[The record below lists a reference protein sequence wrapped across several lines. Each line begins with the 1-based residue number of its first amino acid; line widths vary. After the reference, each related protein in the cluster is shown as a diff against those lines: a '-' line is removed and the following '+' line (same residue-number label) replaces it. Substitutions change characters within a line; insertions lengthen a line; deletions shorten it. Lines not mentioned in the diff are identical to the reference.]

1 MKNIAYFISSHGF
14 GHAAR
19 ACAVMHELNKMGEYH
34 FIIFSD
40 LPLWFFQESLKFIFD
55 YQIYKS
61 DVGLIQHDP
70 FNENLKDTINALGK
84 IYPVSSD
91 ELLRLTKI
99 FSSLRIELVI
109 CDISPVG
116 IIAAN
121 SASIPSLLIENFTWD
136 WIYKPY
142 QDQYPE
148 FAKFSNYLQ
157 DIFNSASFHL
167 QTEPICNRRIKYPL
181 INPIFRE
188 PTQKR
193 KQIRNELGIRHNELM
208 LLITM
213 GGIPYNIPDSISYS
227 RYKNI
232 KIVIP
237 GANVKNETE
246 IENVLYLPYHHHY
259 FHPNL
264 VHASDIVIGKIG
276 YSTIAETFSA
286 RLPFLYISRKNFRES
301 VYLEE
306 FVKKRMIGKEIE
318 SNFLNNEDWLSF
330 VMEIYQQNEGKT
342 QVINGAKEASDFI
355 KNIS

>member
-1 MKNIAYFISSHGF
+1 M
-14 GHAAR
+14 
-19 ACAVMHELNKMGEYH
+19 
-34 FIIFSD
+34 
-40 LPLWFFQESLKFIFD
+40 
-55 YQIYKS
+55 
-61 DVGLIQHDP
+61 
-70 FNENLKDTINALGK
+70 
-84 IYPVSSD
+84 
-91 ELLRLTKI
+91 
-99 FSSLRIELVI
+99 I

-116 IIAAN
+116 ILAAN

-148 FAKFSNYLQ
+148 FTKFSGYLQ

-167 QTEPICNRRIKYPL
+167 QTEPICNRREKYPL

-193 KQIRNELGIRHNELM
+193 NQIRSELGIGDNELM

-213 GGIPYNIPDSISYS
+213 GGIPFIIPDSISFS
-227 RYKNI
+227 EYKDI

-237 GANVKNETE
+237 GANVKNEAAF
-246 IENVLYLPYHHHY
+246 ENILYLPHHHHF

-286 RLPFLYISRKNFRES
+286 SLPFLYISRKSFRES

-318 SNFLNNEDWLSF
+318 RDFLDNNDWLSIA
-330 VMEIYQQNEGKT
+330 MEIYQRSKEKN

-355 KNIS
+355 MNIN